1 MKSKIT
7 ATTYDDTGKEV
18 KKNYKLSD
26 FATMNIEDSVNTIKR
41 KNLTQYLSVTAEVED
56 GYNATLMSRELE
68 KKINEYNIPDGYTI
82 DATGYTFRSYFSL
95 PYYGC
100 TVSKLIVTVYYI
112 LYNSFGIYRRN
123 DRINNLWPDYFSH
136 GINGIYDP
144 YGNCSKQRYC
154 IR

>member
-1 MKSKIT
+1 MAVKVVDETDKLTYENLMKSKIT

-68 KKINEYNIPDGYTI
+68 KKIDEYNIPDGYTI
-82 DATGYTFRSYFSL
+82 EIGGESDQVMDMIWQML
-95 PYYGC
+95 QD
-100 TVSKLIVTVYYI
+100 I
-112 LYNSFGIYRRN
+112 LLGAI
-123 DRINNLWPDYFSH
+123 LV
-136 GINGIYDP
+136 
-144 YGNCSKQRYC
+144 
-154 IR
+154 

>member
-1 MKSKIT
+1 MAVKVVDETDKLTYENLMKSKIT

-82 DATGYTFRSYFSL
+82 EIGGGRCYRLYF
-95 PYYGC
+95 
-100 TVSKLIVTVYYI
+100 
-112 LYNSFGIYRRN
+112 
-123 DRINNLWPDYFSH
+123 
-136 GINGIYDP
+136 
-144 YGNCSKQRYC
+144 
-154 IR
+154 